1 MQPTSLVKI
10 WLDWQSQAFHSL
22 HVQLALPGLAVTS
35 FPLSACST
43 GPSWTGSHKLS
54 TLHVQLALPGLAVTS
69 FPLSACSTGPSW
81 TGSHKLSTL
90 CMFNWP
96 FLDWQSQAFHSLHVQ
111 LALPGLAV
119 TSFPLSACSTG
130 PSWTGSHYLST
141 LHVQLA
147 LPGLGVT
154 NFPHFACS
162 AGPSWT
168 GSCLSTAC

>member
-10 WLDWQSQAFHSL
+10 WLDWQSQAFHS
-22 HVQLALPGLAVTS
+22 
-35 FPLSACST
+35 
-43 GPSWTGSHKLS
+43 
-54 TLHVQLALPGLAVTS
+54 LHVQLALPGLAVTS

-130 PSWTGSHYLST
+130 PSWTGSHKLST
-141 LHVQLA
+141 LCMFNWPFLDWQSQAFHSLHVQLA

-154 NFPHFACS
+154 TFPLCMF
-162 AGPSWT
+162 SWPFLDWELPFH
-168 GSCLSTAC
+168 CMLNWPFLVLFL